1 MAEALTPFRVGFLVF
16 PHLTLLDLIG
26 PYQVFSRT
34 PGFEVHLV
42 ARSLDPVM
50 DQHNLAILPTTDFS
64 AAPDFDLFC
73 VPGGFGDGAAID
85 DAETMAFVARAG
97 AQARWLTSVCTGSL
111 ILGAAG
117 LLKGR
122 RAACH
127 WSAREILSVYGAIPD
142 PARVVEDGHVITG
155 GGVTAGLDFAL
166 HVVARLKGEAVA
178 QSVQLSLEYAPDPP
192 FEAGRPE
199 TAPADI
205 TARARAITADV
216 TARRHAQAL
225 EAVSRWPA

>member
-1 MAEALTPFRVGFLVF
+1 MADDQGPFRVGFLVF

-34 PGFEVHLV
+34 PGFEVHL
-42 ARSLDPVM
+42 AAKTLDPVI
-50 DQHNLAILPTTDFS
+50 DQHNLAIVPTTDFS
-64 AAPDFDLFC
+64 SAPGFDLFC
-73 VPGGFGDGAAID
+73 VPGGFGDGEAID
-85 DAETMAFVARAG
+85 DAETMAFVKRAAG
-97 AQARWLTSVCTGSL
+97 EAQWLTSVCTGSL

-127 WSAREILSVYGAIPD
+127 WSVRDVLAIYGALPD
-142 PARVVEDGHVITG
+142 PGRVVEDGTLITG

-178 QSVQLSLEYAPDPP
+178 QSVQLSLEYAPAPP
-192 FEAGRPE
+192 INAGRPE
-199 TAPADI
+199 TAPPEI
-205 TARARAITADV
+205 TARVERVTADA
-216 TARRHAQAL
+216 TARRHAQAR
-225 EAVSRWPA
+225 EVVSRWSA